1 MQSLCQPRRPCGD
14 VRFQLLDSSRSEV
27 RCSFVNTGIAF
38 LNLTPS
44 VGENGIMIA
53 AQDRKIVAAAIQK
66 SANLKATLPAE
77 SGNAAA
83 I

>member
-1 MQSLCQPRRPCGD
+1 
-14 VRFQLLDSSRSEV
+14 
-27 RCSFVNTGIAF
+27 VNTGIAF